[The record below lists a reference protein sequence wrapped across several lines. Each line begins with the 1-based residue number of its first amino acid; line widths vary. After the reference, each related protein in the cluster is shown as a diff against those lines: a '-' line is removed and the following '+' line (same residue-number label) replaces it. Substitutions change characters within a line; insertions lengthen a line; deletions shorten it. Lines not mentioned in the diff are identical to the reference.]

1 MFYLENHIKK
11 HKFAELAKE
20 LNKQSGGMMMLF
32 EGDKLYPNTVSR
44 KIDDLMKRLKNDNNL
59 HQIMEEQ
66 ELIPSQFRQMP
77 DNNHI
82 FVYGLDEDDS
92 NPVISVNNN
101 GIYEVDEFVNYK
113 SLNNKSKKTK
123 KTSLLGY
130 IALGIIAFSCFKK

>member
-66 ELIPSQFRQMP
+66 ELITSQFRQMP

>member
-11 HKFAELAKE
+11 QKFVKLAKE

-32 EGDKLYPNTVSR
+32 EGDKLYPNTVSG